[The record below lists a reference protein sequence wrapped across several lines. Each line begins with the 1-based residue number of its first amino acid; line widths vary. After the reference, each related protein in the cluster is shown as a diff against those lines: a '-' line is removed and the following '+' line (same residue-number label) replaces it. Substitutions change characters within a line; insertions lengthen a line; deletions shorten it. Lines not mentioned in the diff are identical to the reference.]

1 MRSSWLA
8 HLITVDAIRRLQR
21 LKTETVQNM
30 GVDLSQ
36 LVIVQPQCGED
47 AFGILRD
54 LINTNS
60 FAVIVVDSVSALV
73 PKAEIEGDVGQ
84 AQSKRFDMMIYDA
97 LDVMCQYM
105 SMHSSLNIHWK
116 VFGKFVTVF
125 YLFQAYR
132 SEDWDIP
139 LLPYLLLSVSF
150 TLSHASDLQLLIHIT

>member
-1 MRSSWLA
+1 
-8 HLITVDAIRRLQR
+8 
-21 LKTETVQNM
+21 M

-84 AQSKRFDMMIYDA
+84 AQSKFFDDMMIYDGSDF
-97 LDVMCQYM
+97 LC
-105 SMHSSLNIHWK
+105 
-116 VFGKFVTVF
+116 
-125 YLFQAYR
+125 
-132 SEDWDIP
+132 
-139 LLPYLLLSVSF
+139 VS
-150 TLSHASDLQLLIHIT
+150 TWVCIVASTSTFW